1 MTSAAPR
8 IEVHRPRSA
17 RTAARDASMAE
28 YDLGRGTPCGPP
40 RPIPESR
47 LRGLTELPHSEGRM
61 ASMSSGP
68 NARQTRY
75 PMFRRLLSAAAA
87 VLILCPGTALAQY
100 LVAPGDTLEISI
112 VSLPELRQRAQVN
125 LEGQVSYPLLGS
137 MSVAGLSLTD
147 IQSKLKNEL
156 TNKSVRNRSPDGTE
170 RVVYI
175 YPEEVSVVIAEYRP
189 IYVNGDVSKPGELPY
204 RPKMTVRQA
213 VALAGGLDVLRF
225 RARDP
230 NLEEVDLRAE
240 SNLLRA
246 EYMRQQIVVAR
257 LEAELKGEQEL
268 GTSEDQ
274 AAFELV
280 ADLQK
285 AQSDQLKLSLS
296 DHDQELKSLA
306 RGLEQTQSQ
315 IGTLGR
321 LQQQLTEN
329 YQQQSGEV
337 ARLRSSFE
345 RGLASVA
352 RIAEE
357 QRALAFASERLLQT
371 EAQLTLAKKDE
382 EEQRRQLQKTQDQR
396 RLKLMQ
402 DLQEAETKLADVRT
416 RVRAVGDK
424 IVYVGSLRSRLAS
437 DMNGKPRFQIFR
449 KNLAAWEGRDV
460 DEDVE
465 LVPGD
470 VIEVTLR
477 QNPMMRA
484 LP

>member
-1 MTSAAPR
+1 MIPKLVRDWHCFLR
-8 IEVHRPRSA
+8 IRKPLVVA
-17 RTAARDASMAE
+17 V
-28 YDLGRGTPCGPP
+28 
-40 RPIPESR
+40 
-47 LRGLTELPHSEGRM
+47 
-61 ASMSSGP
+61 
-68 NARQTRY
+68 
-75 PMFRRLLSAAAA
+75 A
-87 VLILCPGTALAQY
+87 VLLLHPGAALAQY

-137 MSVAGLSLTD
+137 MSVAGLSLAE

-204 RPKMTVRQA
+204 RPRMTVRQA
-213 VALAGGLDVLRF
+213 VALAGGIDVLRF
-225 RARDP
+225 RTRDP

-240 SNLLRA
+240 RDVLRTDFIQ
-246 EYMRQQIVVAR
+246 QQILVAR
-257 LEAELKGEQEL
+257 LEAELSGQTEFAV
-268 GTSEDQ
+268 GEDQ
-274 AAFELV
+274 GSGDPVF
-280 ADLQK
+280 DLQK
-285 AQSDQLKLSLS
+285 AQGEHLKLAIS
-296 DHDQELKSLA
+296 DHNQEMKSLA
-306 RGLEQTQSQ
+306 RALEQTQSQ
-315 IGTLGR
+315 AGTLGR
-321 LQQQLTEN
+321 LQEQLTQS
-329 YQQQSGEV
+329 YQQQATEV

-371 EAQLTLAKKDE
+371 EAQLTLVKKDE
-382 EEQRRQLQKTQDQR
+382 EEQRRQLQKTEDQR
-396 RLKLMQ
+396 RLKLMG
-402 DLQEAETKLADVRT
+402 DLQEARKKLSDT
-416 RVRAVGDK
+416 RMKVQAVDDK
-424 IVYVGSLRSRLAS
+424 LVYVGSLRSRLTS
-437 DMNGKPRFQIFR
+437 DVNSKPRFQIFR
-449 KNLAAWEGRDV
+449 KGSNSWEGRDV
-460 DEDVE
+460 NEDVE

-477 QNPMMRA
+477 QNAMMRA